1 MKRKILISVAIILTA
16 ALLVTVLVAC
26 NKSYKQ
32 DALPDSPGAEAAVTS
47 NGGMAVKVGNYLYF
61 INGYAGQDGDN
72 EFKNVVKGAIMRA
85 PIENGVPNR
94 DKVQTVVPK
103 NVYNSEESSSLV
115 IKNGYI
121 YFTTPND
128 ENDSNGD
135 PKTSEMIL
143 MRSTL
148 DGSKIETIA
157 KFNDYTVTYRVSA
170 NYIVYQKGTE
180 LRLID
185 LNDKFEDSLVAS
197 EVGTVVFPDYADNSN
212 ALDNVVF
219 YTKTPA
225 DPYASH
231 NEIWAYRAGS
241 APVKAI
247 DGLGNYDIAVLPHP
261 AGYSITI
268 LDVDFVGTDKVR
280 LHYTKTDSGANKRS
294 TGVYSYTFDASF
306 AFNSANEI
314 RYTKGVTY
322 TALKFVDDM
331 HILATDSDSIDMIYF
346 ENNEWK
352 RMPVVEAAA
361 TVMDVVKTDNSYA
374 LTYLQSNVVKKLNF
388 TFDGTLTLETNTT
401 LFNNAYSSDW
411 LGLDLV
417 DGIVYFFND
426 DVLDNIYY
434 LDLKKVDSRD
444 VRTQTAT
451 RLGVFSDTDIIAM
464 LESDTASTDE

>member
-128 ENDSNGD
+128 ENNSNGD

-157 KFNDYTVTYRVSA
+157 KFDDYTVTYRVSA
-170 NYIVYQKGTE
+170 NYIVYKKGTE

-212 ALDNVVF
+212 ALDDVVF
-219 YTKTPA
+219 VPRAGLYGEVTLYYYAYDASGNNEYKGTIVLNVKEKTASSEFKDVTSSSHSWAA
-225 DPYASH
+225 DSVDFLSYEGIAEGSNGKYRPSA
-231 NEIWAYRAGS
+231 NITRGDFMLMLYRAFLEDEH
-241 APVKAI
+241 KN
-247 DGLGNYDIAVLPHP
+247 D
-261 AGYSITI
+261 SITSNFSDVTKGSDTYSKETYQAVGVAKKLGI
-268 LDVDFVGTDKVR
+268 AQGTNGKFNPKSYITRQEAMTLIYRTLDVDNYD
-280 LHYTKTDSGANKRS
+280 L
-294 TGVYSYTFDASF
+294 SYTVSTTTSSF
-306 AFNSANEI
+306 KDYSSVA
-314 RYTKGVTY
+314 
-322 TALKFVDDM
+322 
-331 HILATDSDSIDMIYF
+331 
-346 ENNEWK
+346 
-352 RMPVVEAAA
+352 
-361 TVMDVVKTDNSYA
+361 SYA
-374 LTYLQSNVVKKLNF
+374 KTAISDLIGHGIVIGNNSKINPTSNITRAEMAVILHRVLTY
-388 TFDGTLTLETNTT
+388 
-401 LFNNAYSSDW
+401 
-411 LGLDLV
+411 
-417 DGIVYFFND
+417 
-426 DVLDNIYY
+426 
-434 LDLKKVDSRD
+434 
-444 VRTQTAT
+444 
-451 RLGVFSDTDIIAM
+451 
-464 LESDTASTDE
+464 

>member
-1 MKRKILISVAIILTA
+1 MLLTGFENQTA
-16 ALLVTVLVAC
+16 KPAGKHTGHHAD
-26 NKSYKQ
+26 NQ
-32 DALPDSPGAEAAVTS
+32 RAENADRDQNGAERTS
-47 NGGMAVKVGNYLYF
+47 REALNE
-61 INGYAGQDGDN
+61 AGDA
-72 EFKNVVKGAIMRA
+72 EYCA
-85 PIENGVPNR
+85 
-94 DKVQTVVPK
+94 
-103 NVYNSEESSSLV
+103 
-115 IKNGYI
+115 
-121 YFTTPND
+121 
-128 ENDSNGD
+128 
-135 PKTSEMIL
+135 
-143 MRSTL
+143 
-148 DGSKIETIA
+148 
-157 KFNDYTVTYRVSA
+157 
-170 NYIVYQKGTE
+170 QKGGNGTF
-180 LRLID
+180 
-185 LNDKFEDSLVAS
+185 KAS
-197 EVGTVVFPDYADNSN
+197 FGQS
-212 ALDNVVF
+212 
-219 YTKTPA
+219 
-225 DPYASH
+225 
-231 NEIWAYRAGS
+231 
-241 APVKAI
+241 
-247 DGLGNYDIAVLPHP
+247 
-261 AGYSITI
+261 
-268 LDVDFVGTDKVR
+268 
-280 LHYTKTDSGANKRS
+280 
-294 TGVYSYTFDASF
+294 DASF

-361 TVMDVVKTDNSYA
+361 TVLDVVKTDNSYA

-464 LESDTASTDE
+464 LESDTASTEE